1 MRCFSEDFGEA
12 HAGPLLAEVMRSV
25 KIRSVPSARVRILL
39 EETRTVTDAVAP
51 DSEGRGESGFSLSLA
66 GTHRA
71 LF

>member
-1 MRCFSEDFGEA
+1 MRCLSEDFGEA
-12 HAGPLLAEVMRSV
+12 HASPLLAEVMRSV

-39 EETRTVTDAVAP
+39 EETRTTDAVAP
-51 DSEGRGESGFSLSLA
+51 DREGRGESGFSLSLA